1 MNNTEVRE
9 SSLKVNAQ
17 FEGIQQK
24 GQFYMPTWG
33 IVVIL
38 IAVFFILKTF
48 IYIKDP
54 KRDGK

>member
-1 MNNTEVRE
+1 MQAVESRE

-17 FEGIQQK
+17 FEGLQK
-24 GQFYMPTWG
+24 DQFYMPTWG